1 MPNLLVEFEKRY
13 KGDPSQTMEICGKIA
28 KEFNLDTDEVAN
40 YVYLNRYTQFD
51 EELEELE
58 KLDDETLD
66 TD

>member
-13 KGDPSQTMEICGKIA
+13 KGDPSQTMDICAVIA
-28 KEFNLDTDEVAN
+28 KEFNLDPDEVADF
-40 YVYLNRYTQFD
+40 VYLNRYTQFD

-66 TD
+66 TE